1 MLGLYQPNFKNNR
14 FFSALYTLVGGDKAK
29 LDNAAMSTLFE
40 KYKNFKEAELGVLSI
55 DIESRFKALG
65 YEPEVLSQTIQLTM
79 SANNAVYSFQNYL
92 VLENTL
98 LVDFIVPIYN
108 SMTKT
113 LDNKDLLT
121 AADMGN
127 CYLLLNNSRQQSVR
141 KYEPLVNYFR
151 DGAYWPG
158 KGQFKDARIDWKTS
172 NISFPDATVP
182 GSNVGKVLQV
192 VVYYIDMKRYPELNN
207 LNQQR

>member
-1 MLGLYQPNFKNNR
+1 MLGIFEPNFKNNR
-14 FFSALYTLVGGDKAK
+14 FFNSLYTLLNGDKTK

-40 KYKNFKEAELGVLSI
+40 KYKDFKEAELGVLSI

-65 YEPEVLSQTIQLTM
+65 YEPEVLSQTIQLVI
-79 SANNAVYSFQNYL
+79 NAKQSVYSFQNYL
-92 VLENTL
+92 VLEKTL

-113 LDNKDLLT
+113 IDNRDLLQ
-121 AADMGN
+121 AADMAN

-172 NISFPDATVP
+172 NISFPDLTIPTA
-182 GSNVGKVLQV
+182 NDGKVLQV